1 MSSAKIY
8 IGTSGWMYKSWAN
21 TFYPKAC
28 PAKRH
33 LEFYVTEFPTVEI
46 NASFYRLP
54 SETAFESWRKLAPQ
68 GFLYAVKGSRAVTH
82 FKRLR
87 PGAKSFKLLLER
99 ARLLGPK
106 LGPILWQLPPNFKK
120 NTERLAG
127 FLKSLPRR
135 FAHAIEFRD
144 PSWLDKD
151 IDALLKRYRV
161 ASVSVS
167 SQVMPIHLAVTA
179 NFVYV
184 RFHGLKG
191 GSAHDYTD
199 QELEPWAEH
208 LRRCARQGAKGFAY
222 FNNDVN
228 TRAPLN
234 ARRLMEMV
242 GKYAAKPSADG
253 R

>member
-1 MSSAKIY
+1 
-8 IGTSGWMYKSWAN
+8 MYKSWAN
-21 TFYPKAC
+21 SFYPKGC

-33 LEFYVTEFPTVEI
+33 LEFYVTQFPTVEI

-54 SETAFESWRKLAPQ
+54 AETAFAAWRRSAPP

-82 FKRLR
+82 FKRLQ
-87 PGAKSFKLLLER
+87 PGAKSFPLLLDRSE
-99 ARLLGPK
+99 LLGPR

-120 NTERLAG
+120 NTERLAT

-144 PSWLDKD
+144 LSWLDRE
-151 IDALLKRYRV
+151 IDALLKRHRV
-161 ASVSVS
+161 ANVSVS
-167 SQVMPIHLAVTA
+167 SQAMPMRLEVTA

-191 GSAHDYTD
+191 GAAHDYTD
-199 QELEPWAEH
+199 RELEPWAEH
-208 LRRCARQGAKGFAY
+208 LRRCARQGKKGFVY

-228 TRAPLN
+228 TRAPGN
-234 ARRLMEMV
+234 ALRLIEMV
-242 GKYAAKPSADG
+242 GKYAVRTENGEIDSRASANS